1 MQSGKQPAK
10 SKSPETSP
18 QRPWRVLIV
27 DDERDQVLTLSELL
41 REEGYDTKG
50 VYSGRD
56 ALAAVEDFD
65 PDVVLLD
72 ISMPDMT
79 GWDVARQIRG
89 AGPEKEKRPTLIGI
103 SGEYTKSA
111 DRILGQIT
119 GFHHYF
125 YKPVDPKLLLRLL
138 ARLGNNGNG
147 N

>member
-1 MQSGKQPAK
+1 M
-10 SKSPETSP
+10 
-18 QRPWRVLIV
+18 LIV

-41 REEGYDTKG
+41 REEGYETKG

-56 ALAAVEDFD
+56 ALAAVDEFD

-72 ISMPDMT
+72 IAMPDMT
-79 GWDVARQIRG
+79 GWDVARQIRS
-89 AGPEKEKRPTLIGI
+89 AVPENEKRPVLIAI

-125 YKPVDPKLLLRLL
+125 YKPFDPKLLLKLL
-138 ARLGNNGNG
+138 ARLSEDGDGK
-147 N
+147 